1 MPIFIDLM
9 YPDNENRKKRLEEL
23 SNDCNHY
30 MAQASEAYDK
40 IKDAVEKTN
49 EKIKEAFLKIGK
61 IPPEMKKIDV
71 TDDTMLL
78 VSEIVA
84 GALAIPASR
93 CAMKW
98 AFTSYLLRKGS
109 ITEEEVLEIGA
120 AQLIKLNFPK
130 YIRIGSEIGA
140 AIVIALAFEAIID
153 SVDGAIQREELRDG
167 IKEMIPLRVNMK
179 KIDMI
184 NQETLILCTS
194 VVMTY
199 EAVSKLPTTTEEQLV
214 QLAQYLIDQSKA
226 KVELITDEK
235 ARAEL
240 EKEDSYR
247 KSWTKEDGSTDAVL
261 YSGEDVEEL
270 KVLDDEEEARF
281 RAGKALGDCIGME
294 AVNML

>member
-23 SNDCNHY
+23 SNDCNLY
-30 MAQASEAYDK
+30 MSQASEAYDL
-40 IKDAVEKTN
+40 IKDAVEKAN
-49 EKIKEAFLKIGK
+49 EKIKEAFIKFGK
-61 IPPEMKKIDV
+61 KPPEMKEIKV
-71 TDDTMLL
+71 TDDNVFLI
-78 VSEIVA
+78 SELVA

-98 AFTSYLLRKGS
+98 AFTTYMLRNGM

-120 AQLIKLNFPK
+120 AQLIKLNFSK
-130 YIRIGSEIGA
+130 FLRIGSEVGT
-140 AIVIALAFEAIID
+140 AIVIALVFEAIID

-184 NQETLILCTS
+184 NQETLTLCNS
-194 VVMTY
+194 SIMTY
-199 EAVSKLPTTTEEQLV
+199 EAVSKLPTITEEQLM
-214 QLAQYLIDQSKA
+214 QLAQSLIEQSKA
-226 KVELITDEK
+226 KVEQITDQK

-247 KSWTKEDGSTDAVL
+247 KSWTNEDGSTDAIL

-270 KVLDDEEEARF
+270 KVLDHEEEARF

>member
-23 SNDCNHY
+23 SNDCGHY
-30 MAQASEAYDK
+30 MSKASEAYDE
-40 IKDAVEKTN
+40 IKDAVEKAN

-61 IPPEMKKIDV
+61 IPPEVEKIDV
-71 TDDTMLL
+71 MGDTAIL
-78 VSEIVA
+78 VSELVA

-98 AFTSYLLRKGS
+98 AFTTYLLRKGLA
-109 ITEEEVLEIGA
+109 TEEEVIEIGA
-120 AQLIKLNFPK
+120 AQLIKLNFSK
-130 YIRIGSEIGA
+130 FIRIGSEVGT
-140 AIVIALAFEAIID
+140 AIVIALAFEALID
-153 SVDGAIQREELRDG
+153 SVSGAIQRDELRDG
-167 IKEMIPLRVNMK
+167 IKKMIPLRVNMK

-194 VVMTY
+194 AVMTY

-214 QLAQYLIDQSKA
+214 QLAQNLIDKSKA
-226 KVELITDEK
+226 EVEQITDEK

-261 YSGEDVEEL
+261 YSREDAEEL
-270 KVLDDEEEARF
+270 KALDVEEEARF